1 MDILGAVGK
10 TPLFELK
17 SFGIPERGVRIFA
30 KGEFLNVSGSVKDRA
45 ARAMIA
51 DGIERGIF
59 TKDKTLIDSTS
70 GNTGIAYAA
79 IAAALGYRVKLYMP
93 ANVTVERQKYMKAL
107 GAELILTDAMEGI
120 DGAYGAVLDEVK
132 RAPEKYFFPDQYT
145 NDCNWKAHYSGT
157 AAEII
162 EQTDGKVTHFVA
174 GTGTSGTFMG
184 CTRRL
189 KEYSPYIKCY
199 NMTPDSPFH
208 GIEGV
213 KHCTCL
219 THSGFFDESIS
230 DGQIEVTTETAY
242 DTARLLA
249 RNEGLFVG
257 ISAGANAA
265 AAQKLAGTVPDGSV
279 IVTILC
285 DSGCRYL
292 SGRLWGDG
300 NAADKR

>member
-1 MDILGAVGK
+1 MDILGAIGN

-17 SFGIPERGVRIFA
+17 SFGIAERGVRIFA
-30 KGEFLNVSGSVKDRA
+30 KGEFLNISGSVKDRA
-45 ARAMIA
+45 ARAMIL
-51 DGIERGIF
+51 DGIERGLL
-59 TKDKTLIDSTS
+59 TKERTLIDSTS

-79 IAAALGYRVKLYMP
+79 VAAPLGYRVKLYMP
-93 ANVTVERQKYMKAL
+93 ANVTVERQKYMRAL
-107 GAELILTDAMEGI
+107 GAEVVLTDPMEGI
-120 DGAYGAVLDEVK
+120 DGAYSAVRQEVDS
-132 RAPEKYFFPDQYT
+132 APDRYFFPDQYT
-145 NDCNWKAHYSGT
+145 NPANWKAHYNGT
-157 AAEII
+157 ANEII
-162 EQTDGKVTHFVA
+162 RQTDGKITHFVA

-184 CTRRL
+184 CTWRL
-189 KEYSPYIKCY
+189 KDYDPAIKCY

-219 THSGFFDESIS
+219 TRSGFFDDSIS
-230 DGQIEVTTETAY
+230 DGKIEITTETAY

-257 ISAGANAA
+257 ISSGANVAA
-265 AAQKLAGTVPDGSV
+265 AVKAAENAPDNSL

-300 NAADKR
+300 ND